1 MSEEKKARIRGLNDL
16 LRKTSQ
22 GGQILMTAGVS
33 QLSKETIGRIAEAVK
48 NYNDFSPEND
58 PYGEH
63 DFGSFEI
70 EAHKLFWKID
80 YYANDMMH
88 GSNDASDPKMTK
100 RVLTI
105 MLASEY

>member
-1 MSEEKKARIRGLNDL
+1 MSEDKSTRIRGLNDL

-22 GGQILMTAGVS
+22 GGQIVMTVGVS
-33 QLSKETIGRIAEAVK
+33 QLGKETIRRIAESVQ
-48 NYNDFSPEND
+48 NYNDFSPDND

-63 DFGSFEI
+63 DFGSFEVDG
-70 EAHKLFWKID
+70 HKLFWKID
-80 YYANDMMH
+80 YYAHNMMH
-88 GSNDASDPKMTK
+88 GSNDASDPEVTK